1 MAKNLCLLVASPQ
14 NIILLVIYGLFLD
27 ITVPKITIDVVTN
40 KIKNAK
46 IYKKGVVI
54 WKIQNICL
62 FLQREKTK
70 QTYI

>member
-40 KIKNAK
+40 KIENAK

>member
-14 NIILLVIYGLFLD
+14 NIILWVIYGLFLD

-40 KIKNAK
+40 KIENAK

-54 WKIQNICL
+54 WKFQNICL